1 MYGVGRVLNVNKPCI
16 SDLTRKLA
24 QLHANAC
31 MGHVLQS
38 SLVPRLLKAGTEALS
53 ELEVTKCTA
62 VCYLFRSVL
71 CLISDG

>member
-1 MYGVGRVLNVNKPCI
+1 MLTSI
-16 SDLTRKLA
+16 SDLTRTLA
-24 QLHANAC
+24 QLHANAQNAC

-38 SLVPRLLKAGTEALS
+38 SLIPRRTILLKAGTEAIS